1 MKIIDVA
8 HSFIRAGVIALVV
21 TTLSLPETG
30 FAQARLIDFSGRVI
44 DPYLWEGQSTGASL
58 EVSQQIRRGRARLE
72 LRGLGDLD
80 RSDGRRG
87 AAQGL
92 VVKSE
97 VGSRIDFIE
106 MRSRLTG
113 VRLSGCPANASEP
126 RAQIRIIGNF
136 FADGVDPGSS
146 EFDNTGKVLSIIAL
160 ESQLGDFD
168 RNQYRATY
176 YAGLCADS
184 NCDESEPIA
193 SGESG
198 TFPMGT
204 WVRLAIANDMD
215 TRQLTFSVNGQSE
228 TFDYASIVPSPVP
241 ILEPRIRL
249 HLDAKTPNCETSV
262 NRRPFVR
269 SAGEIDWVRINESA
283 FN

>member
-8 HSFIRAGVIALVV
+8 DSFIRAGVLALVV
-21 TTLSLPETG
+21 TILSLPETG
-30 FAQARLIDFSGRVI
+30 LAQARLIDFSGRVI
-44 DPYLWEGQSTGASL
+44 DPYLWEGQSSGASL
-58 EVSQQIRRGRARLE
+58 EVSQRTRRGRTQLE

-80 RSDGRRG
+80 RSDGRRS

-113 VRLSGCPANASEP
+113 VRLSGCPANASSP

-136 FADGVDPGSS
+136 FADGVDPGGS
-146 EFDNTGKVLSIIAL
+146 EFDNTGKVLSYIAL

-168 RNQYRATY
+168 SNQYRARY

-184 NCDESEPIA
+184 NCDESEQIA

-198 TFPMGT
+198 TFTVGT
-204 WVRLAIANDMD
+204 WVRLAIANNMD
-215 TRQLTFSVNGQSE
+215 DRQLTFSVNGQSE
-228 TFDYASIVPSPVP
+228 TFDYASIVPSPVS

-249 HLDAKTPNCETSV
+249 HLDAKTPNCETSA

-269 SAGEIDWVRINESA
+269 AIGEIDWVRINESA